1 MVSKNVTEIGHFE
14 LIMKVNSNKGFSLI
28 ELLLVCVIIGI
39 IAAVAIPGYQKSRRA
54 AENGTTFAN
63 LRTISST
70 QMTFYSQNN
79 RFARL
84 GELQAILSNALG
96 TTVGDK
102 VFRASYT
109 FEMNPPVPTDA
120 ELSREYTISASRQL
134 PGEDLFRYEVSQTGR
149 IVQVQ
154 PAGAPEN

>member
-1 MVSKNVTEIGHFE
+1 MQVK
-14 LIMKVNSNKGFSLI
+14 SNKGFSLI
-28 ELLLVCVIIGI
+28 ELLLVCVIVGI

-70 QMTFYSQNN
+70 QATFYSQNN
-79 RFARL
+79 RFAKL
-84 GELQAILSNALG
+84 GELQNILGNSLG

-102 VFRASYT
+102 VFRGSYT

-120 ELSREYTISASRQL
+120 ELSLEYVISASRQL
-134 PGEDLFRYEVSQTGR
+134 PGEELFRYEVSQTGR
-149 IVQVQ
+149 IVQVR
-154 PAGAPEN
+154 PVGAPVN